1 MAEGD
6 AEDRTEA
13 ATPRRLQRAREA
25 GQAPLSREAVSFAT
39 LGAGLLALAVAGPDG
54 TRRLAASLAAILRGA
69 GTIDVAAAGPA
80 LVKTVAFAW
89 IAAAAP
95 VVLAVLAAGV
105 AAALLQTGFVV
116 SLTALQ
122 PDLRRID
129 PVSGL
134 RRLLSLGS
142 LAEAARAVAKIAVVG
157 FAAWRVASAGMPLL
171 ADAPRWSAAA
181 LLAEA
186 RGRTLGV
193 AAAVLGAQAAIA
205 AIDVLWVRMRHA
217 RSLRMSR
224 EEIREETREMDGDP
238 RIKARIR
245 NARMLRA
252 RRRMMA
258 AVPRATVVITNPT
271 HYAVALAYDRAR
283 NAAPRVV
290 AKGVDAVAERIRE
303 VAMANRVPLVANPP
317 LARALY
323 TVDLDTDIPAEHFR
337 AVAEIIAYVWRLAG
351 RAGPAGRAA

>member
-351 RAGPAGRAA
+351 RAGPARRAA